1 MAYNVGGMLAQ
12 AGQTIGQQI
21 GAPIR
26 EIGTGIGGM
35 LAGRQQKQREQEA
48 AKESQRLLQQYANNP
63 AQLNA
68 LGQKYAT
75 EGNDALSK
83 VFFEAAKQAQQIYD
97 KQVARTD
104 SRVADAKK
112 RRDALIAGREAT
124 DEAFGEAVNMRRALV
139 DAKRRSEAADATDKD
154 KKLYE
159 LLKTRAITPSEYA
172 KELLKEDKKGSEA
185 KGYKVEDEIL
195 INGKK
200 QSVVEFFDAEGNFLN
215 RKVIGEVAPEEGE
228 EGKDKPFME
237 TKAGSDLYNAA
248 VAENN
253 TVTAEI
259 QKFDSIITQSEKLAE
274 KYDIPVVG
282 GALGSIRDFAVSDIA
297 GLGDE
302 ITAFRTSLNE
312 IQMQKALALLPKG
325 PASDRDV
332 QLALNASPD
341 LKNYTEEERLAALRG
356 MKKILEARKQYI
368 EGKVRWMEVTNDPN
382 AVGYERYAEIKGFD
396 RNIEDLKT
404 KFPAT
409 INELNSIISEASKAK
424 AAGDGV
430 TYEALIKEAEA
441 LDANLVVGKD
451 RFGNDIKG
459 LGYVDTLKNRGNSRK
474 LLDRTLENKGLTFED
489 INYV

>member
-1 MAYNVGGMLAQ
+1 MARYD
-12 AGQTIGQQI
+12 
-21 GAPIR
+21 
-26 EIGTGIGGM
+26 IGGM
-35 LAGRQQKQREQEA
+35 LARSGQAQGQQIASGFEQFGKGLGSMLTGVGTGLASRRERKDKEATAQEA
-48 AKESQRLLQQYANNP
+48 QALLQKYANNP

-83 VFFEAAKQAQQIYD
+83 LFLDAAKTANQRQVAVLEEAGAQITATTEAA
-97 KQVARTD
+97 R
-104 SRVADAKK
+104 KK
-112 RRDALIAGREAT
+112 GQLRDALMAAREREDT
-124 DEAFGEAVNMRRALV
+124 NAVRALSN
-139 DAKRRSEAADATDKD
+139 RSMD
-154 KKLYE
+154 
-159 LLKTRAITPSEYA
+159 PSEY
-172 KELLKEDKKGSEA
+172 LKSLAESKKGSEA
-185 KGYKVEDEIL
+185 KGYKVEKDVI
-195 INGKK
+195 IDGKE
-200 QSVVEFFDAEGNFLN
+200 QSVVEFFDAQGNFLS

-248 VAENN
+248 VAEKN
-253 TVTAEI
+253 TATAEI
-259 QKFDSIITQSEKLAE
+259 QKFDSIITQAEKLA
-274 KYDIPVVG
+274 DDTGTPIIG
-282 GALGSIRDFAVSDIA
+282 GVLGSIRDFAVSDIA

-341 LKNYTEEERLAALRG
+341 LKNYNEEERLAALRG
-356 MKKILEARKQYI
+356 MKKILEARKQYV
-368 EGKVRWMEVTNDPN
+368 EGKVRWMEVTNDAN

-396 RNIEDLKT
+396 KNIEDLKT
-404 KFPAT
+404 KFPTT
-409 INELNSIISEASKAK
+409 INELDSIISAASKAK
-424 AAGDGV
+424 AAGDDAS
-430 TYEALIKEAEA
+430 YEALIREAEA

-459 LGYVDTLKNRGNSRK
+459 LGYIDTLKNRGNSRK
-474 LLDRTLENKGLTFED
+474 LLDKTLENRRLTFED

>member
-1 MAYNVGGMLAQ
+1 MARYD
-12 AGQTIGQQI
+12 
-21 GAPIR
+21 
-26 EIGTGIGGM
+26 IGGM
-35 LAGRQQKQREQEA
+35 LARSGQAQGQQIASGFQQFGTGLGSMLTGIGTGLASRRERKEQEA
-48 AKESQRLLQQYANNP
+48 AAQEAQALLKQYANDP

-83 VFFEAAKQAQQIYD
+83 LFLDAAKTAT
-97 KQVARTD
+97 KRQVAVLEEAGAQITATTERARTQGQL
-104 SRVADAKK
+104 
-112 RRDALIAGREAT
+112 RDALMAAREREDT
-124 DEAFGEAVNMRRALV
+124 NAVRALSN
-139 DAKRRSEAADATDKD
+139 RSMD
-154 KKLYE
+154 
-159 LLKTRAITPSEYA
+159 PSEY
-172 KELLKEDKKGSEA
+172 LKSLAEAKKGSEA
-185 KGYKVEDEIL
+185 KGYKVEKNVIID
-195 INGKK
+195 GKEK
-200 QSVVEFFDAEGNFLN
+200 SVVEFFDAQGNFLN
-215 RKVIGEVAPEEGE
+215 RKVIGEVATEEGE

-259 QKFDSIITQSEKLAE
+259 QKFDSIITEAEKLA
-274 KYDIPVVG
+274 DDTGTPIIG
-282 GALGSIRDFAVSDIA
+282 GALGYIRDFAVSDIA

-341 LKNYTEEERLAALRG
+341 LKNYNEEERLAALRG
-356 MKKILEARKQYI
+356 MKKILEARKQYV
-368 EGKVRWMEVTNDPN
+368 EGKVRWMEVTNDAN

-404 KFPAT
+404 KFPTA
-409 INELNSIISEASKAK
+409 IKELDSIISEASRAK
-424 AAGDGV
+424 QEGDEP
-430 TYEALIKEAEA
+430 TYEALIREAEA
-441 LDANLVVGKD
+441 IDANLVVGKD

-459 LGYVDTLKNRGNSRK
+459 LGYIDTLKSRGNSRR
-474 LLDRTLENKGLTFED
+474 LLDKTLENRDLTFED
-489 INYV
+489 ISYV